1 MRLNILLSF
10 LMNLIRMRSVRWA
23 SMLTIADGQLFPAL
37 SLKLAAEAMDRDI
50 VVFFNEIGVEAISL
64 INREDESDSVE
75 IPVDFY
81 GRGKI

>member
-1 MRLNILLSF
+1 MGINVNDRRRTALSC
-10 LMNLIRMRSVRWA
+10 
-23 SMLTIADGQLFPAL
+23 L

-75 IPVDFY
+75 ILWTSQEE
-81 GRGKI
+81 KS